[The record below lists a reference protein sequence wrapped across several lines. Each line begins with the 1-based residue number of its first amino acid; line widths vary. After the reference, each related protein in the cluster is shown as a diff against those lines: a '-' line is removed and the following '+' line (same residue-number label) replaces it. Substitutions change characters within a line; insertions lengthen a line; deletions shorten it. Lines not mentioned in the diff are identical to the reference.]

1 MALIPAPKRSSSD
14 AALAPVII
22 AALVLAIA
30 LIPLG
35 AAWIS
40 GADAKT
46 VGHVELFTA
55 TKAPAG
61 ADAQRQPFGA
71 PSGKPDYAVPP
82 PPGQPTL
89 VPTIG
94 TKTTQRLYGS
104 NPFEEAVSV
113 TQHVWPAVLPE
124 NAPNENNNDPDRP
137 WGLTLVTP
145 DDPLTAI
152 TAVPLLHFP
161 DDAPI
166 LYVTKTGIP
175 DVTLN
180 EIKRL
185 GDTGMSRYHSVDA
198 FLVGAAAN
206 DGVKRQ
212 LRDLGLKYAT
222 VTAPNVPALANTVD
236 KLYGSIENADAGVAD
251 MGNGAMNVMVGSMQS
266 FEYLLPATHW
276 VAHMPTGL
284 LWVNQDSV
292 PAATVDALERRNG
305 QARIYVFGGPKQV
318 SAGVIKELGKY
329 GAVMRVT
336 NDDPVAFNAPP
347 KDTPVDTAIAFAKMW
362 DGDGEVGWKIT
373 GPGHGF
379 TLVNANDWQGAVA
392 SAPLSHLGFHAP
404 LLLTDSPSKL
414 SPELDAYYKSVA
426 PTYLTSP
433 ADGPYNMSF
442 VLGSWKQLTWEL
454 QAHVDYISE
463 MANRRV
469 WNTATGGRYTDSQP

>member
-1 MALIPAPKRSSSD
+1 VALIPTPSSSHRPRLATAV
-14 AALAPVII
+14 AAAV
-22 AALVLAIA
+22 AIA
-30 LIPLG
+30 LIPLAIAGTRDAG
-35 AAWIS
+35 AETI
-40 GADAKT
+40 GK
-46 VGHVELFTA
+46 VELFTSA
-55 TKAPAG
+55 KAPATPN
-61 ADAQRQPFGA
+61 QQTQPFGA
-71 PSGKPDYAVPP
+71 PSSRPDYSVPP
-82 PPGQPTL
+82 PPGSPTL
-89 VPTIG
+89 VRTIG
-94 TKTTQRLYGS
+94 TKTTQRLYGA
-104 NPFEEAVSV
+104 NPFQEAVSV
-113 TQHVWPAVLPE
+113 TQHVWPALLPE

-137 WGLTLVTP
+137 WGVTLVTP

-166 LYVTKTGIP
+166 LYVTKNGIP

-185 GDTGMSRYHSVDA
+185 GDTGISRYHSVDA

-206 DGVKRQ
+206 PGVERQ
-212 LRDLGLKYAT
+212 LRSLGLKYAK

-236 KLYGSIENADAGVAD
+236 TLYGQIENADTGVPM
-251 MGNGAMNVMVGSMQS
+251 MGNGAQNVMVGSMEAYE
-266 FEYLLPATHW
+266 FLLPATHW
-276 VAHMPTGL
+276 VAHMPSGL
-284 LWVNQDSV
+284 LWVHTNSV
-292 PAATVDALERRNG
+292 PQATIDALKRRKG

-318 SAGVIKELGKY
+318 SPQVVKQLAGY

-336 NDDPVAFNAPP
+336 DDDPVAFNAPP
-347 KDTPVDTAIAFAKMW
+347 KDTPGRTAIAFAKMW

-379 TLVNANDWQGAVA
+379 TLVNAKDWQGAVA

-414 SPELDAYYKSVA
+414 PPELDAYYKSVA

-442 VLGSWKQLTWEL
+442 VLGSWKQLTWPL